1 MFHKSTTF
9 FVLVNNSEQFHAVS
23 STVLYMNPALLN
35 NSKKKKI
42 RIEITMKFQRDRTW
56 HSPYHGVQVPHF
68 IECGFIYAMCV
79 SECNAIV
86 SEAFLLFVV
95 HFSLSLLCLWTP
107 FVEPQRHG
115 VTCKC
120 TFARCTQT
128 MGDVLCRITLPK
140 QRIPTRAVW
149 RRPVFTH
156 WRAMSK

>member
-35 NSKKKKI
+35 NNRKKT

-95 HFSLSLLCLWTP
+95 HLSLSLLCLWTP
-107 FVEPQRHG
+107 FVEPRHHG

-140 QRIPTRAVW
+140 LRIPTRAVW